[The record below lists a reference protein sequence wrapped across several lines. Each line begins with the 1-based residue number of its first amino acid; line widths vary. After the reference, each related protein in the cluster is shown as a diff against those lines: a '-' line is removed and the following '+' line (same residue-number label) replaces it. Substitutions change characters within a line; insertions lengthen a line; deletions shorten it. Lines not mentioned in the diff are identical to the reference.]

1 MTREAILS
9 FVREYFVRENDTPSI
24 RTIAESVPGVDRAS
38 FYQHFKDKS
47 ELLVALGIEVE
58 ESDLPQD
65 AAMEAKKKEAKKEG
79 DSFVTL
85 NRTQEEKVI
94 AIAYMEGKT
103 TSMVIDEMLEDQ
115 RQVRQVMFEINEGRL
130 DAEIIDAILNPE
142 LVYKGYNV
150 SEIAGKP
157 WFMLNCNKC
166 GSDIFL
172 SEEREFNK
180 WLFEI
185 MPIMK
190 RAFRPTCGDCQPKP
204 SEYTRIYAK

>member
-1 MTREAILS
+1 MTREAILK

-24 RTIAESVPGVDRAS
+24 RTISESVPGVDRAS

-58 ESDLPQD
+58 ESDLPQV

-79 DSFVTL
+79 SALVTL

-115 RQVRQVMFEINEGRL
+115 RQVREILLEVNEGIL
-130 DAEIIDAILNPE
+130 DNETIDAILNPD
-142 LVYKGYNV
+142 LVYKGMNV
-150 SEIAGKP
+150 SKFAGKP
-157 WFMLNCNKC
+157 WINLHCKNCGIDIIVGEDLN
-166 GSDIFL
+166 I
-172 SEEREFNK
+172 K
-180 WLFEI
+180 WLLEFL
-185 MPIMK
+185 PIIK
-190 RAFRPTCGDCQPKP
+190 RELPLICEDCQPKP
-204 SEYTRIYAK
+204 VKYTRIYTR